1 MTVHDETMKLLL
13 AGLDRPVIQNAV
25 RSMYVEYQVAVLLGE
40 EWQLVGT
47 DWGGWDFQSRSGHR
61 LELKQ
66 AAAKQSWAQTMPSKG
81 VFDIASR
88 TGHYEGATWIGGAGR
103 FADVYVFAWH
113 GGWDDSTDQ
122 RDETQ
127 WQYFV
132 VPTLDLPIQ
141 RTISLS
147 RLRRLIGPTTAA
159 SLSAAVA
166 EVARSISIEA
176 R

>member
-1 MTVHDETMKLLL
+1 
-13 AGLDRPVIQNAV
+13 
-25 RSMYVEYQVAVLLGE
+25 
-40 EWQLVGT
+40 
-47 DWGGWDFQSRSGHR
+47 
-61 LELKQ
+61 
-66 AAAKQSWAQTMPSKG
+66 MPSKG

-166 EVARSISIEA
+166 EVARSISIDA